1 MKKFLIVV
9 ALFVA
14 SLTAASAADGFDPA
28 SSVFVGGRNTN
39 TKPPQYLNWCLGRNG
54 TTSWQNPV
62 PGIAQLNCTLPTD
75 NGEVTFQIHF
85 HQTRPG
91 RVALESIDTDAGEFL
106 TPAMV
111 ADVIAEVKTYAG
123 ASK

>member
-1 MKKFLIVV
+1 MKFLV
-9 ALFVA
+9 AVTLLVT
-14 SLTAASAADGFDPA
+14 SLTVANSADGFDPA
-28 SSVFVGGRNTN
+28 ADVFIGGRDTK

-91 RVALESIDTDAGEFL
+91 RVALESVDTDAGEFL

-111 ADVIAEVKTYAG
+111 ADVIAEVKTHAE
-123 ASK
+123 ANK